1 MLWSCVAKGVRA
13 KIPACSH
20 SLFIRHWCLSEGT
33 DWSLIISQMRYP
45 AQWARCP
52 QMNFGDIQSRL
63 LPSFTIT
70 SSLPWIPPSSTRHTF
85 ASRLPYLS
93 FVPDAT
99 ELYAGSLGNKLLL
112 ILFYVYGCFAY
123 IYVYTAGVLNP
134 QTSEKQLDP
143 LEQGLQ
149 WWLWTTTWDPNL
161 CLLQEQKVVKN
172 SCSEPHSRFSSLRS
186 TTVKHGGQF
195 SFSSSLT
202 HYFSNNNEC
211 LWVRLLVLPPLFYPR
226 LPSWGSYQL
235 SQLLSVWLG
244 SWFFLRYNSQWITW
258 LVILSLLLFFLFT
271 LLTHDWQMSR
281 RNLLGADWEITYLIV
296 LSLGK

>member
-1 MLWSCVAKGVRA
+1 M
-13 KIPACSH
+13 
-20 SLFIRHWCLSEGT
+20 SEGT
-33 DWSLIISQMRYP
+33 DRSLIVSRMRYP

-52 QMNFGDIQSRL
+52 QMNFGDIQS
-63 LPSFTIT
+63 SCF
-70 SSLPWIPPSSTRHTF
+70 PPSP
-85 ASRLPYLS
+85 SRLPSTGSLPPALVIPLHPTRLPYSS

-99 ELYAGSLGNKLLL
+99 ELYAGSLGNKLLF

-123 IYVYTAGVLNP
+123 IYTAGVLNP
-134 QTSEKQLDP
+134 QRSEKQLDP

-161 CLLQEQKVVKN
+161 CLLQEQKVVKS

-244 SWFFLRYNSQWITW
+244 SWFFLRYNSLWITW
-258 LVILSLLLFFLFT
+258 LVILSLLLFFLFA

>member
-1 MLWSCVAKGVRA
+1 MFCLHIYSRCVE
-13 KIPACSH
+13 PTE
-20 SLFIRHWCLSEGT
+20 IRKAVGS
-33 DWSLIISQMRYP
+33 
-45 AQWARCP
+45 
-52 QMNFGDIQSRL
+52 FG
-63 LPSFTIT
+63 
-70 SSLPWIPPSSTRHTF
+70 
-85 ASRLPYLS
+85 
-93 FVPDAT
+93 
-99 ELYAGSLGNKLLL
+99 AGLTVMVVNHHVGS
-112 ILFYVYGCFAY
+112 
-123 IYVYTAGVLNP
+123 
-134 QTSEKQLDP
+134 
-143 LEQGLQ
+143 
-149 WWLWTTTWDPNL
+149 NL
-161 CLLQEQKVVKN
+161 CILQEQKVVKS

-258 LVILSLLLFFLFT
+258 LVILSLLLFFLFA